1 MTPVR
6 CAIYTRKSSDEGL
19 EQDFNSLD
27 AQREACAAYIRSQS
41 SQGWLEIAEPYDD
54 GGVSGGTLERP
65 ALRRLLADVA
75 DGHVDTIV
83 VYKVDRLSR
92 SLFDF
97 AKLVEAF
104 EKANASFVSIT
115 QALNTTSSMGRLTLN
130 MLLSFAQFE
139 REVTAERIRDKLAA
153 SKAKGMWMGGVA
165 PLGYEPAGRTLA
177 VVEEHAALV
186 RHVFERYLALGSVR
200 QLEAELRAQSIVVPG
215 RVTATGRA
223 IGNVAFARST
233 LYLMLK
239 RVTYA
244 GYIAHRDKRYPG
256 NHPAIVDL
264 ATFERAQTLLEAN
277 KQGTTRKREP
287 RVALLA
293 GKIFDSAG
301 EPLIPTHATK
311 THAASSGTKITRYH
325 YYVSRK
331 LHQKRSNNGV
341 RLPAR
346 EIERLVAGEV
356 ARLFDD
362 PVKLLADVRLS
373 VPLDRHNDFRHR
385 CAELAARQRQQRQ
398 DALAIVREVCVGES
412 AVTIACCAARIAA
425 ALDLKCDRSVRH
437 VIRLNRAVRLTR
449 LGGSMRL
456 VEHVACS
463 IAVPDAALVRLLVLA
478 RRWWSELRQGELDI
492 TRLAQREK
500 VSATY
505 LTRVVRLAFLSPAV
519 AEAIV
524 AGKQR
529 VHVTAKLLTVDARVA
544 PCWRKQEQALLPEN
558 WDSPAS
564 QATSGA

>member
-27 AQREACAAYIRSQS
+27 AQREACAAYIRSQA

-65 ALRRLLADVA
+65 ALRRLLVDVA
-75 DGHVDTIV
+75 AGHVDTIV

-104 EKANASFVSIT
+104 EQANASFVSIT

-153 SKAKGMWMGGVA
+153 SKARGMWMGGVA
-165 PLGYEPAGRTLA
+165 PLGYKPDGRTLA
-177 VVEEHAALV
+177 IVEEHAALV
-186 RHVFERYLALGSVR
+186 RHVFDRYLALGSVR
-200 QLEAELRAQSIVVPG
+200 QLEAELLAQSITVPG

-223 IGNVAFARST
+223 IGNVPFARST

-256 NHPAIVDL
+256 NHPAIIDL
-264 ATFERAQTLLEAN
+264 AAFERAQTLLETN
-277 KQGTTRKREP
+277 KQGATRKREP

-293 GKIFDSAG
+293 GKIFGSVG
-301 EPLIPTHATK
+301 EPLIPTHTTK
-311 THAASSGTKITRYH
+311 TRSTSSGTKVTRYY

-331 LHQKRSNNGV
+331 LHLKRSDTGV

-346 EIERLVAGEV
+346 EIERLVVEEV

-362 PVKLLADVRLS
+362 PVKLLGETRLS
-373 VPLDRHNDFRHR
+373 VSLNRYDDLRHR
-385 CAELAARQRQQRQ
+385 CAELAARQRQRRQ
-398 DALAIVREVCVGES
+398 DALAVVQEVRVAEGS
-412 AVTIACCAARIAA
+412 VTIICCAEKIA
-425 ALDLKCDRSVRH
+425 LLLNVGHPLSSRRMVKINRS
-437 VIRLNRAVRLTR
+437 VRLTR
-449 LGGSMRL
+449 LGGSIRL
-456 VEHVACS
+456 IDDIARPVA
-463 IAVPDAALVRLLVLA
+463 IPDPALVRLLMRA
-478 RRWWSELRQGELDI
+478 RRWWGELRQGELDI

-505 LTRVVRLAFLSPAV
+505 VTRVVRMAFLSPAV
-519 AEAIV
+519 AEAIL

-529 VHVTAKLLTVDARVA
+529 TDVSGKNLTVVDPPAA
-544 PCWRKQEQALLPEN
+544 CWRAQE
-558 WDSPAS
+558 
-564 QATSGA
+564 ATLIAECLAT

>member
-27 AQREACAAYIRSQS
+27 AQREACAAYIRSQA
-41 SQGWLEIAEPYDD
+41 SQGWLEIATRYDD

-65 ALRRLLADVA
+65 ALRRLLADVTA
-75 DGHVDTIV
+75 GHVDTIV

-165 PLGYEPAGRTLA
+165 PLGYKPDGRTLA

-200 QLEAELRAQSIVVPG
+200 QLEAELRGQGIFVPS

-256 NHPAIVDL
+256 NHPAIVDH
-264 ATFERAQTLLEAN
+264 ATFERAQTLLETN
-277 KQGTTRKREP
+277 KQGATRKREP

-293 GKIFDSAG
+293 GKIFDSTG

-311 THAASSGTKITRYH
+311 TQSTSSGTKVTRYH

-331 LHQKRSNNGV
+331 LHQKRSDTGV
-341 RLPAR
+341 RVPAR
-346 EIERLVAGEV
+346 EIEQLVAEQI

-362 PVKLLADVRLS
+362 PVRLLGEARLS
-373 VPLDRHNDFRHR
+373 VPLDRYSDVRHR
-385 CAELAARQRQQRQ
+385 CAELAARQRQRRQ
-398 DALAIVREVCVGES
+398 DALAIVRKICVAED
-412 AVTIACCAARIAA
+412 AVTITCCAAMIAA
-425 ALDLKCDRSVRH
+425 ALELTCDHLPRHTIKLDRSVRLTRSGGS
-437 VIRLNRAVRLTR
+437 IRLTEDA
-449 LGGSMRL
+449 
-456 VEHVACS
+456 ACS
-463 IAVPDAALVRLLVLA
+463 ATVPDPSLVRLLRLA
-478 RRWWSELRQGELDI
+478 RRWWSELRQGQLDI
-492 TRLAQREK
+492 TRLAEREN

-505 LTRVVRLAFLSPAV
+505 LTRVVRLAFLSPLV
-519 AEAIV
+519 ADAILT
-524 AGKQR
+524 GRQR
-529 VHVTAKLLTVDARVA
+529 VGVTGKKLTVDTPPVA
-544 PCWRKQEQALLPEN
+544 SWRNQERILL
-558 WDSPAS
+558 A
-564 QATSGA
+564 AH